1 MPPAMTYAVNSGS
14 ILARL
19 GVRPVINASGIYTDL
34 GGSQL
39 DAEVW
44 AAATEANATWVSLP
58 ELLDRTGERAA
69 ELCGAPA
76 GRVVP
81 GASAAIA
88 LATAACIARG
98 DGEVS
103 ERLPEIARRTPN
115 GVVLQVVHRY
125 KYARCAVLG
134 GGHLIEA
141 GSTSGTDEGELASA
155 LGRDVVAVLHPGHLD
170 SAPGALGLGDVA
182 RVAHEHGVPVIV
194 DAAYLSYPVE
204 LIGSFGAAGAD
215 LVCFSA
221 KYFHGPN
228 AGGLLIGREDLLD
241 AVRAVDFTQYESGRW
256 LNFGR
261 ALKMDRA
268 TVVATVLALERWL
281 ARDHGER
288 WAGYRRRADAL
299 VEELGSLSGVHARSA
314 QFTLD
319 ERIVHEPP
327 NSLVLRVSGALG
339 LSAGDIERR
348 LAQGDPSIACL
359 AQADELV
366 FCLETVAE
374 HEDAQLL
381 GRIREVLGGQA

>member
-1 MPPAMTYAVNSGS
+1 MNSTVQGTS

-19 GVRPVINASGIYTDL
+19 GVKPVINASGIYTDL
-34 GGSQL
+34 GGSVL

-44 AAATEANATWVSLP
+44 AAATEANATWASLP
-58 ELLDRTGERAA
+58 ELLDRTGERIA

-98 DGEVS
+98 DGEVN
-103 ERLPEIARRTPN
+103 ERLPETTSDTRN
-115 GVVLQVVHRY
+115 GVVLQTLHRY

-134 GGHLIEA
+134 GGRLIEA
-141 GSTSGTDEGELASA
+141 GSTSSTEEHDLASA
-155 LGRDVVAVLHPGHLD
+155 LARGAVAVLHPGHLD
-170 SAPGALGLGDVA
+170 TMPGALGLRDVV
-182 RVAHEHGVPVIV
+182 RVAHERGVPVIV

-204 LIGSFGAAGAD
+204 LIGSFSAAGAD

-228 AGGLLIGREDLLD
+228 AGGLLIGRENLLD
-241 AVRAVDFTQYESGRW
+241 AVRDVDFTRYESGRW

-281 ARDHGER
+281 TLDHAER
-288 WAGYRRRADAL
+288 WAGYRRRAQAL
-299 VEELGSLSGVHARSA
+299 VEQLGSLSGVHARSA

-319 ERIVHEPP
+319 ERIVDEEP
-327 NSLVLRVSGALG
+327 NSLVLRVADTPG
-339 LSAGDIERR
+339 LSAGRLERR
-348 LAQGDPSIACL
+348 LAQGDPSIACVGEG
-359 AQADELV
+359 DELV

-374 HEDAQLL
+374 YEDEQLVA
-381 GRIREVLGGQA
+381 RIREVVGADA